1 MRKSPTFVFRLK
13 ATCSRPITQSATI
26 PLVGL
31 ALEAMKRHPNG
42 FPRYFDKGSNLSAAL
57 MKALQEA

>member
-1 MRKSPTFVFRLK
+1 
-13 ATCSRPITQSATI
+13 
-26 PLVGL
+26 
-31 ALEAMKRHPNG
+31 MKRHPNG